1 MAETSSSARPLALNP
16 ECFLLNS
23 PPAESRDVSKEAC
36 WPVADGRPG
45 TRRADFLASESSA
58 HTSATVSNDLVALG
72 QRCSRRATALEQKV
86 IASNFE
92 IIYGSGEGAAVG
104 IVEEYDNLL
113 LEGTSSSSGTVLQ
126 GVFQLIQ
133 SLVKTRRENQTSAPD
148 SAREKSFLLAGT
160 PARWCAW
167 DHFQH
172 AFLCQAYALMD
183 ATATDASHDLCWGWP
198 VLGVP
203 EPEGRSFDSVGR
215 AGASSTRGAQR
226 RIGSASGSKF
236 ASGWSSADWKPGSQD
251 RDRVSSRSRGQS
263 SHGSSPYLS
272 KKRGKRGRRRPQRDA
287 NAVPQPPWFASCG
300 SGHSPEVGTC
310 GLLSCLNGDD
320 VCLSFSASLCLSDPE
335 TQFTTRGSTSCLTTG
350 TLSGCNDESGSCRF
364 EIWWLE
370 RSPNARWFSFESGC
384 SPWVPRRSWFILW

>member
-1 MAETSSSARPLALNP
+1 MCPKKLAGQSQWAHRDKARRLSGKRIVRPHERDSVKRSGGPGPAL
-16 ECFLLNS
+16 L
-23 PPAESRDVSKEAC
+23 
-36 WPVADGRPG
+36 
-45 TRRADFLASESSA
+45 
-58 HTSATVSNDLVALG
+58 
-72 QRCSRRATALEQKV
+72 RRATALEQKV

-92 IIYGSGEGAAVG
+92 IIYGSGEGAALG

-203 EPEGRSFDSVGR
+203 DPEGRSFDSVGR

-263 SHGSSPYLS
+263 SHGSSQTYQRKGKERAAKTATRRECGPSATLVCILWQRSQSRGWHLWVALLS
-272 KKRGKRGRRRPQRDA
+272 EWRRRLSFILSVSLLVGSRDA
-287 NAVPQPPWFASCG
+287 VHD
-300 SGHSPEVGTC
+300 SG
-310 GLLSCLNGDD
+310 LD
-320 VCLSFSASLCLSDPE
+320 VVSHDWYAL
-335 TQFTTRGSTSCLTTG
+335 
-350 TLSGCNDESGSCRF
+350 
-364 EIWWLE
+364 WLQ
-370 RSPNARWFSFESGC
+370 
-384 SPWVPRRSWFILW
+384 